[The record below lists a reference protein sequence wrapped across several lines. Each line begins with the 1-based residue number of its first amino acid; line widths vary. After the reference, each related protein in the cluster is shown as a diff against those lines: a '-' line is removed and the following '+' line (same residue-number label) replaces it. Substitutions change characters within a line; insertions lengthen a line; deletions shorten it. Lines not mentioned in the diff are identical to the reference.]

1 MVDEL
6 VGKWSIV
13 IQVTTNER
21 RREGGIER
29 ARRRER
35 EKKRERGIERERRR
49 EREEEREEN
58 REREKERERRREAKI
73 PVCVKFCSLAPTE
86 WCIKWSLSHTHTH
99 T

>member
-29 ARRRER
+29 AS
-35 EKKRERGIERERRR
+35 K
-49 EREEEREEN
+49 
-58 REREKERERRREAKI
+58 REKERERKQGERKKSPWRQHIK
-73 PVCVKFCSLAPTE
+73 LALSNLTLAMAAILQAVPFPHPYRALTHTPLQ
-86 WCIKWSLSHTHTH
+86 SSHTHTLA
-99 T
+99 

>member
-35 EKKRERGIERERRR
+35 EKKRERGIERERKTENEYVCERESERGRERKGER
-49 EREEEREEN
+49 EREGDREGEECGGCEVGW
-58 REREKERERRREAKI
+58 ER
-73 PVCVKFCSLAPTE
+73 VFSGGVGGGV
-86 WCIKWSLSHTHTH
+86 
-99 T
+99 